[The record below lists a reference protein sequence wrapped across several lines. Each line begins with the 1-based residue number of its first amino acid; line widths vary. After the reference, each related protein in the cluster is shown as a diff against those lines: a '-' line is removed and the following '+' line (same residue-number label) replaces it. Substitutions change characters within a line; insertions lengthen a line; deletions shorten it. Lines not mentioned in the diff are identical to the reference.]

1 MDSGY
6 FIPAAVVATLTLL
19 AKVVPAPKV
28 EPNGPPPTEAERAS
42 AKRWELVAVVV
53 WFALAAGLGFAWWG
67 LFRLLAAVALRP
79 GTAAFVLAA
88 EDAALGIPA
97 IFLGIVTAV
106 MAVDRAMRWLLGARY
121 ARLDAIWQE
130 KATFDTRKVLAG
142 LYVFVGVLVV
152 AFLMFWL
159 GAITRIGPD
168 GIERG
173 RSFGLRRELVPYTSV
188 RAVQERSSF
197 RAPNGNLIAR
207 RHHAILFDDGTE
219 WTSRDALRSPAEGD
233 DEAMR
238 YVAER
243 AGRVMETVP

>member
-19 AKVVPAPKV
+19 AKVVPARKV

-67 LFRLLAAVALRP
+67 LFRL
-79 GTAAFVLAA
+79 LAA

-130 KATFDTRKVLAG
+130 KATFD
-142 LYVFVGVLVV
+142 
-152 AFLMFWL
+152 
-159 GAITRIGPD
+159 
-168 GIERG
+168 
-173 RSFGLRRELVPYTSV
+173 
-188 RAVQERSSF
+188 
-197 RAPNGNLIAR
+197 
-207 RHHAILFDDGTE
+207 
-219 WTSRDALRSPAEGD
+219 
-233 DEAMR
+233 
-238 YVAER
+238 
-243 AGRVMETVP
+243 